1 VTFKRNLT
9 QMSIVLA
16 TSP

>member
-1 VTFKRNLT
+1 MQTTL
-9 QMSIVLA
+9 VLA